1 MNKKVLLAIAAALVL
16 VGFFK
21 PDLSNLTNILN
32 PVSVVDTTT
41 IDAPTDEVLK
51 DKCASVI
58 SAFKAAGSSRYKDAK
73 RLGDLYSDLATLIE
87 LEGENTVVKTTDEI
101 RQANSLS
108 GIMLRMNI
116 KNEYDNLSAA
126 TNGVVVAGIGSDNII
141 LNSELRKKA
150 VDSFKALAWACYE
163 GAK

>member
-16 VGFFK
+16 VGYFK

-32 PVSVVDTTT
+32 PVSVVDTVP

-51 DKCASVI
+51 DKCDTVVNV
-58 SAFKAAGSSRYKDAK
+58 FKGAGSSRYKDAK
-73 RLGDLYSDLATLIE
+73 RLGDLYSDIAILIE
-87 LEGENTVVKTTDEI
+87 LEGEKTVVKTTDEI
-101 RQANSLS
+101 REANSLA

-116 KNEYDNLSAA
+116 KGEYDNLSAA
-126 TNGVVVAGIGSDNII
+126 TNDVIVAGIGSDNIA
-141 LNSELRKKA
+141 LNPDLRKKA
-150 VDSFKALAWACYE
+150 AESFRALAWACYE